1 MQQALRLWNRAADA
15 LGRLS
20 SSRTTSADMSNPFDM
35 SNLKEALP
43 ATDNPSDSNLK
54 RSLNFRK
61 LHDGLEWRI
70 ADGLL
75 GTLLSLV
82 DVYFARGSPRE
93 ACYFAQQ
100 AQDLAEC
107 LNAPAMVGRAL
118 AKKGEIELCRGR
130 LAEIGETIALTEKFA
145 QDLPETSTIE
155 IYRLHA
161 DYNCRIDELED
172 AHGLY
177 ERARFIVENLDKS
190 ISSFDISLKYVTF
203 KKLHAQRIN
212 SSQWHKEIIRIL
224 PRTVG

>member
-20 SSRTTSADMSNPFDM
+20 SPQTTSTSMSNPFDM
-35 SNLKEALP
+35 SNLKDALP
-43 ATDNPSDSNLK
+43 ATDNLGGSDPK
-54 RSLNFRK
+54 RSLNFRRM
-61 LHDGLEWRI
+61 HDGLEWRI

-93 ACYFAQQ
+93 AGYFAQQ

-107 LNAPAMVGRAL
+107 LNSPAMVGRAL

-130 LAEIGETIALTEKFA
+130 LAEVYETIVLTENFV
-145 QDLPETSTIE
+145 QDLPRTSTIE

-161 DYNCRIDELED
+161 DYNRRIDKLED
-172 AHGLY
+172 AQGLY
-177 ERARFIVENLDKS
+177 ERARFAVESLDKS
-190 ISSFDISLKYVTF
+190 ISSFDI
-203 KKLHAQRIN
+203 
-212 SSQWHKEIIRIL
+212 L
-224 PRTVG
+224 PVE